1 MKLNLEDR
9 PVSNPAVPKED
20 NSIKRNL
27 LLVLILGVVAFFWI
41 WLFEYLGAKAYWV
54 ALVSFAVCL
63 ASGPMVKSLP
73 LITLA
78 GVAGVILGFVTFGV
92 AMIVLPLYYGLSWA
106 IAGAGIII
114 IGGLISVPK
123 LRPMLP
129 MVLVGWGCYLGA
141 VSRFDYLILEK
152 SVEAMPKALTTF
164 VGVIL
169 SLLVGV
175 LLAAL
180 MNSFV
185 LRPGRATAEASAQEQ

>member
-1 MKLNLEDR
+1 LQTNHATKL
-9 PVSNPAVPKED
+9 PVSPANVKVE
-20 NSIKRNL
+20 NSVKRNL
-27 LLVLILGVVAFFWI
+27 VLALALGVVAFFWI

-63 ASGPMVKSLP
+63 ASGPLVRSLP
-73 LITLA
+73 YITLA
-78 GVAGVILGFVTFGV
+78 GVAGVILGFVTFGI
-92 AMIVLPLYYGLSWA
+92 AMLVLPLYFGLSWA

-114 IGGLISVPK
+114 VGGLISAPK

-141 VSRFDYLILEK
+141 IGRFDYLILEK
-152 SVEAMPKALTTF
+152 PVEAMPKALTTL

-175 LLAAL
+175 LIATL
-180 MNSFV
+180 MNVFILS
-185 LRPGRATAEASAQEQ
+185 PGRAQAESSAREQ